1 MGGLDP
7 KTLILMYRS
16 LSDFYEHF
24 KESRITK
31 RRFRESLWEELI
43 HEWSQHALFSV
54 NEIGKTFEGRA
65 IHEVRFGIGPIHI
78 CAWSQMHGDEATATK
93 ALADIFRFLSQNEDE
108 FDSFREILHQNI
120 SFFVIPR
127 LNADGAARWT
137 RETALGIDMNRDAQS
152 QFSPEAK
159 LLSDW
164 ADAILPVF
172 AFNLHDQNR
181 LYSVGSSPHQTHIA
195 LLATTGDEHGTWT
208 SSRIRAGK
216 LANRMYRNIEVELV
230 NKIAKWSD
238 EYNPRAFGDTFQ
250 SRGYGLLLLESGGAG
265 WDLEKHSLR
274 KINAC
279 LLLDAL
285 YSIATD
291 SWKTE
296 SMDLYQQ
303 LQTNER
309 CIVDIKLKNAPLNT
323 DQSVRADIAINLK
336 EQIDEQG
343 DISYC
348 WIIEDIG
355 DMSIYHGLTEID
367 ATTFELAKNQ
377 VIEKEKTY
385 TQLQFI
391 QGEKIAFQLSDFT
404 NKIQK

>member
-1 MGGLDP
+1 
-7 KTLILMYRS
+7 MYHN
-16 LSDFYEHF
+16 LSARYENF

-31 RRFRESLWEELI
+31 RQFSDSLWADLI
-43 HEWSQHALFSV
+43 KEWSLGDAFEVS
-54 NEIGKTFEGRA
+54 EIGKTFEGRP
-65 IHEVRFGIGPIHI
+65 IHQVRYGNGPIHV

-93 ALADIFRFLSQNEDE
+93 ALADMFLFLTQKGDE
-108 FDSFREILHQNI
+108 FDSFREKLHQNI

-137 RETALGIDMNRDAQS
+137 RETAVGIDMNRDAQRLS
-152 QFSPEAK
+152 SPEARV
-159 LLSDW
+159 LSDW
-164 ADAILPVF
+164 ADSIQPSF

-181 LYSVGSSPHQTHIA
+181 LYSVGSTPHQTHIA
-195 LLATTGDEHGTWT
+195 FLATTGDEHGTWT
-208 SSRIRAGK
+208 PSRIRAGK
-216 LANRMYRNIEVELV
+216 LANRMYKHIEGELE

-238 EYNPRAFGDTFQ
+238 EYNSRAFGDTFQ

-285 YSIATD
+285 YSIASD

-309 CIVDIKLKNAPLNT
+309 AIVDIKLKNAPLYK
-323 DQSVRADIAINLK
+323 DKSIRADIAINLK
-336 EQIDEQG
+336 ESIDLQG
-343 DISYC
+343 EISYA

-367 ATTFELAKNQ
+367 ASSFELESEQ
-377 VIEKEKTY
+377 SIEKEKIY
-385 TQLQFI
+385 TQLRFR
-391 QGEKIAFQLSDFT
+391 QGEKIIFQLSDYT
-404 NKIQK
+404 AKIQK

>member
-1 MGGLDP
+1 
-7 KTLILMYRS
+7 MYQK
-16 LSDFYEHF
+16 LSAQYENF

-31 RRFRESLWEELI
+31 RRFSESLWAELI
-43 HEWSQHALFSV
+43 KEWALNDTFEVS
-54 NEIGKTFEGRA
+54 EIGKTYEGRP
-65 IHEVRFGIGPIHI
+65 IHQIRYGNGPIQV

-93 ALADIFRFLSQNEDE
+93 ALADIFLFLTQKGDE
-108 FDSFREILHQNI
+108 FDTFREKLHQNI

-137 RETALGIDMNRDAQS
+137 RETAVGIDMNRDAQRLL
-152 QFSPEAK
+152 SPEAK
-159 LLSDW
+159 ILSDW
-164 ADAILPVF
+164 ADSIQPSF

-181 LYSVGSSPHQTHIA
+181 LYSVGSTPHQTHIA

-208 SSRIRAGK
+208 PSRIRAGK
-216 LANRMYRNIEVELV
+216 LANRMYKHIEGELA

-238 EYNPRAFGDTFQ
+238 EYNARAFGDTFQ

-309 CIVDIKLKNAPLNT
+309 AIVDIKLKNAPINT
-323 DQSVRADIAINLK
+323 DKTIRADIAINLK
-336 EQIDEQG
+336 ESIDLQG
-343 DISYC
+343 EISYA

-367 ATTFELAKNQ
+367 ASSFELESQ
-377 VIEKEKTY
+377 ETIEKEKIY
-385 TQLQFI
+385 TQLRFQ
-391 QGEKIAFQLSDFT
+391 QEEKIVFQLSDFT
-404 NKIQK
+404 AKIQK

>member
-1 MGGLDP
+1 
-7 KTLILMYRS
+7 MYHN
-16 LSDFYEHF
+16 LSARYENF

-31 RRFRESLWEELI
+31 RQFSESLWADLI
-43 HEWSQHALFSV
+43 KEWTLHDTFEVS
-54 NEIGKTFEGRA
+54 EIGKTFEGRP
-65 IHEVRFGIGPIHI
+65 IHQVRYGNGPIHV

-93 ALADIFRFLSQNEDE
+93 ALADIFLFLTQKGDD
-108 FDSFREILHQNI
+108 FDSFREKLHQNI

-137 RETALGIDMNRDAQS
+137 RETAVGIDMNRDAQRLL
-152 QFSPEAK
+152 SPEARV
-159 LLSDW
+159 LSDW
-164 ADAILPVF
+164 ADSIQPSF

-181 LYSVGSSPHQTHIA
+181 LYSVGYTPHQTHIA

-208 SSRIRAGK
+208 PSRIRAGK
-216 LANRMYRNIEVELV
+216 LANRMYKHIEGELE

-296 SMDLYQQ
+296 SMDLYEQ

-309 CIVDIKLKNAPLNT
+309 AIVDIKLKNAPLNK
-323 DQSVRADIAINLK
+323 DKSIHADIAINLK
-336 EQIDEQG
+336 ESIDLQG
-343 DISYC
+343 EISYA

-367 ATTFELAKNQ
+367 ASSFELESEQ
-377 VIEKEKTY
+377 SIEKEKIY
-385 TQLQFI
+385 TQLRFR
-391 QGEKIAFQLSDFT
+391 QGEKIVFQLSDYT
-404 NKIQK
+404 AKIQK

>member
-1 MGGLDP
+1 
-7 KTLILMYRS
+7 MYHN
-16 LSDFYEHF
+16 LSARYENF

-31 RRFRESLWEELI
+31 RQFSESLWADLI
-43 HEWSQHALFSV
+43 KEWTLHDTFKVS
-54 NEIGKTFEGRA
+54 EIGKTFEGRP
-65 IHEVRFGIGPIHI
+65 IHQVRYGNGPIHV

-93 ALADIFRFLSQNEDE
+93 ALADIFLFLTQKGDE
-108 FDSFREILHQNI
+108 FDSFREKLHQNI

-137 RETALGIDMNRDAQS
+137 RETAVGIDMNRDAQRLS
-152 QFSPEAK
+152 SPEARV
-159 LLSDW
+159 LSDW
-164 ADAILPVF
+164 ADSIQPSF

-181 LYSVGSSPHQTHIA
+181 LYSVGSTPHQTHIA
-195 LLATTGDEHGTWT
+195 FLATTGDEHGTWT
-208 SSRIRAGK
+208 PSRIRAGK
-216 LANRMYRNIEVELV
+216 LANRMYKHIEGELK

-238 EYNPRAFGDTFQ
+238 EYNSRAFGDTFQ

-309 CIVDIKLKNAPLNT
+309 AIVDIKLKNAPLYK
-323 DQSVRADIAINLK
+323 DKSIRADIAINLK
-336 EQIDEQG
+336 ESIDLQG
-343 DISYC
+343 EISYA

-367 ATTFELAKNQ
+367 ASSFELESEQ
-377 VIEKEKTY
+377 SIEKEKIY
-385 TQLQFI
+385 TQLRFR
-391 QGEKIAFQLSDFT
+391 QGEKIVFQLSDYT
-404 NKIQK
+404 AKIQK

>member
-1 MGGLDP
+1 
-7 KTLILMYRS
+7 MYHN
-16 LSDFYEHF
+16 LSARYENF

-31 RRFRESLWEELI
+31 RQFSDSLWADLI
-43 HEWSQHALFSV
+43 KEWSLGDAFEVS
-54 NEIGKTFEGRA
+54 EIGKTFEGRP
-65 IHEVRFGIGPIHI
+65 IHQVRYGNGPIHV

-93 ALADIFRFLSQNEDE
+93 ALADIFLFLTQKGDE
-108 FDSFREILHQNI
+108 FDSFREKLHQNI

-137 RETALGIDMNRDAQS
+137 RETAVGIDMNRDAQRLL
-152 QFSPEAK
+152 SPEERV
-159 LLSDW
+159 LSDW
-164 ADAILPVF
+164 ADSIQPTF

-181 LYSVGSSPHQTHIA
+181 LYSVGSTPHQTHIA
-195 LLATTGDEHGTWT
+195 FLATTGDEHGTWT
-208 SSRIRAGK
+208 PSRIRAGK
-216 LANRMYRNIEVELV
+216 LANRMYKHIEGELE

-238 EYNPRAFGDTFQ
+238 EYNSRAFGDTFQ

-309 CIVDIKLKNAPLNT
+309 AIVDIKLKNAPLNK
-323 DQSVRADIAINLK
+323 DKSIHADIAINLK
-336 EQIDEQG
+336 ESIDLQG
-343 DISYC
+343 EISYT

-367 ATTFELAKNQ
+367 ASSFELESEQ
-377 VIEKEKTY
+377 SIEKEKIY
-385 TQLQFI
+385 TQLRFR
-391 QGEKIAFQLSDFT
+391 QGEKIIFQLSDYT
-404 NKIQK
+404 AKIQK

>member
-1 MGGLDP
+1 
-7 KTLILMYRS
+7 MYQK
-16 LSDFYEHF
+16 LSAQYENF

-31 RRFRESLWEELI
+31 RRFSESLWAELI
-43 HEWSQHALFSV
+43 KEWALNDTFEVS
-54 NEIGKTFEGRA
+54 EIGKTYEGRP
-65 IHEVRFGIGPIHI
+65 IHQIRYGNGPIQV

-93 ALADIFRFLSQNEDE
+93 ALADIFLFLTQKGDE
-108 FDSFREILHQNI
+108 FDTFREKLHQNI

-137 RETALGIDMNRDAQS
+137 RETAVGIDMNRDAQRLL
-152 QFSPEAK
+152 SPEAK
-159 LLSDW
+159 ILSDW
-164 ADAILPVF
+164 ADSIQPSF

-181 LYSVGSSPHQTHIA
+181 LYSVGSTPHQTHIA

-208 SSRIRAGK
+208 PSRIRAGK
-216 LANRMYRNIEVELV
+216 LANRMYKHIEGELA

-238 EYNPRAFGDTFQ
+238 EYNARAFGDTFQ

-279 LLLDAL
+279 LLIDAL

-309 CIVDIKLKNAPLNT
+309 AIVDIKLKNAPINT
-323 DQSVRADIAINLK
+323 DKTIRADIAINLK
-336 EQIDEQG
+336 ESIDLHGE
-343 DISYC
+343 ISYA

-367 ATTFELAKNQ
+367 ASSFELESQ
-377 VIEKEKTY
+377 ETIEKEKIY
-385 TQLQFI
+385 TQLRFQ
-391 QGEKIAFQLSDFT
+391 QEEKIVFQLSDFT
-404 NKIQK
+404 AKIQK